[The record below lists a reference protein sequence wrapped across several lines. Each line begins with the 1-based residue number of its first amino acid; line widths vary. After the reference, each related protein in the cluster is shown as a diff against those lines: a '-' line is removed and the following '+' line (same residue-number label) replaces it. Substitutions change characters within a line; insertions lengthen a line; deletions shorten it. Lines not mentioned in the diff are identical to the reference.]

1 VRLPPGRTGSLADE
15 ASRRRPAAIA
25 RRILIADDSPVN
37 CLVARQQL
45 RELGYEAEFVTAAA
59 QAIER
64 HGRKPF
70 DLILMDSQMAL
81 DQGAG
86 TPVRLRAMNRI
97 RHVPIVACIT
107 ASSEEQRS
115 ACLHAGMDDVCVKP
129 LHQAQ
134 LRTLML
140 VWLPPRT
147 VEEASRRD
155 AGTRAELQSLAD
167 LFGSGFGEVV
177 AMFAADTESRLLAL
191 HEAARAGDA
200 RLLHRLA
207 HALSGSCASMGGW
220 RMAGLCRLLDLT
232 FQTGDD
238 AVCARLLSDI
248 SREYRGFRLQLN
260 HVLRC
265 QQLAGPNRHDE
276 NEQAAANRY

>member
-1 VRLPPGRTGSLADE
+1 MPPGSTGSLADY
-15 ASRRRPAAIA
+15 ASRRRPGAIA
-25 RRILIADDSPVN
+25 RRILIADGSPVN
-37 CLVARQQL
+37 CLVAQQQL
-45 RELGYEAEFVTAAA
+45 RDLGYEADIATTAA
-59 QAIER
+59 QTLER
-64 HGRKPF
+64 HRRQPF

-81 DQGAG
+81 DQGAE
-86 TPVRLRAMNRI
+86 TPVRLRTMDRI
-97 RHVPIVACIT
+97 RRVPIIACIT

-134 LRTLML
+134 LRTLLL

-167 LFGSGFGEVV
+167 LFGSGFAEVV

-207 HALSGSCASMGGW
+207 HALSGSCASMSGW
-220 RMAGLCRLLDLT
+220 RMAGLCRVLDLT
-232 FQTGDD
+232 FQTGPNAHD
-238 AVCARLLSDI
+238 ALCARLLTDI

-265 QQLAGPNRHDE
+265 QQLAEP
-276 NEQAAANRY
+276 NEQAAASRY

>member
-1 VRLPPGRTGSLADE
+1 
-15 ASRRRPAAIA
+15 
-25 RRILIADDSPVN
+25 
-37 CLVARQQL
+37 
-45 RELGYEAEFVTAAA
+45 
-59 QAIER
+59 
-64 HGRKPF
+64 
-70 DLILMDSQMAL
+70 
-81 DQGAG
+81 
-86 TPVRLRAMNRI
+86 
-97 RHVPIVACIT
+97 
-107 ASSEEQRS
+107 
-115 ACLHAGMDDVCVKP
+115 MDDVCVKP

-134 LRTLML
+134 LRTLLL

-155 AGTRAELQSLAD
+155 AGTRAELQALAE
-167 LFGSGFGEVV
+167 LFGGGFGEVV
-177 AMFAADTESRLLAL
+177 TMFAADTESRLLAL
-191 HEAARAGDA
+191 NEAARAGDA

-232 FQTGDD
+232 FQSGHD

-260 HVLRC
+260 HVLRW
-265 QQLAGPNRHDE
+265 QQLAGLNQHNE